1 MKRKRIAA
9 FEAKEPTRELD
20 IDQVGVDF
28 VEENAS
34 EYKGRKRGPKSQ
46 YDPKYAQIARVMC
59 AQGATDTVLADAF
72 NVCSNTILNWQAEYP
87 AFKEAVAYGKA
98 QVFDP
103 LVERSLAMRAIG
115 YSVDTEDIKVTKDG
129 DVLRI
134 PVRKHY
140 PPDVTAC
147 IFWLKNRRPEL
158 WRDVWKIETTNKT
171 EMQKLDSEQLLQLIK
186 EEMAELGIDFRMLT
200 KLKGVAPPPDT
211 KLN

>member
-1 MKRKRIAA
+1 MKRKRITN
-9 FEAKEPTRELD
+9 FNAKEPPVRELD
-20 IDQVGVDF
+20 VDY
-28 VEENAS
+28 VEEPA
-34 EYKGRKRGPKSQ
+34 ERYREDGQRRRGPKPQ
-46 YDPKYAQIARVMC
+46 YNPKYAQIARVMC

-72 NVCSNTILNWQAEYP
+72 GVCSNTILNWQAEYP

-115 YSVDTEDIKVTKDG
+115 YAVDTEDIKLAKDG
-129 DVLRI
+129 NVLRI

-158 WRDVWKIETTNKT
+158 WRDVWKIETENKT
-171 EMQKLDSEQLLQLIK
+171 EMQKLSSEELLQVIK
-186 EEMAELGIDFRMLT
+186 DEMAELGVDFRSLA
-200 KLKGVAPPPDT
+200 KLKGVAPPPDK

>member
-1 MKRKRIAA
+1 MKRKRIAN
-9 FEAKEPTRELD
+9 FSAKEPPVRELD
-20 IDQVGVDF
+20 VDY
-28 VEENAS
+28 VEEPA
-34 EYKGRKRGPKSQ
+34 ERCREDGQRRRGPKPQ
-46 YDPKYAQIARVMC
+46 YNPKYAQIARVMC
-59 AQGATDTVLADAF
+59 AQGATDSVLADALG
-72 NVCSNTILNWQAEYP
+72 VCSNTILNWQAEYP

-129 DVLRI
+129 GVLRI

-158 WRDVWKIETTNKT
+158 WRDVWKIETENKT
-171 EMQKLDSEQLLQLIK
+171 EMQKLDSTQLLQMIK
-186 EEMAELGIDFRMLT
+186 EEMAELGVDFRSLA
-200 KLKGVAPPPDT
+200 KLQGVAPPPDK